1 MVRFAILIFFFLAAT
16 PGSAQACSCVQPDL
30 IRSYREVTDVI
41 RGRTVGSWVVGSNT
55 YYAMRVKKVFKGCTT
70 VDRIVYLTTP
80 TSSATCGQELKVGK
94 VYLITGDE
102 TPSSYT
108 RPVFAFN
115 ICGFNKRPKHLTT
128 DERAFLRG
136 RPVECNGS
144 FVECADGSS
153 LVSCF
158 VDPCQVSTC
167 ATANSVC
174 EANYCGGC
182 HAEFYDSSNNAACY
196 PWP

>member
-1 MVRFAILIFFFLAAT
+1 MVRLATLFFLLLAAIPST
-16 PGSAQACSCVQPDL
+16 AQACSCIQPDL
-30 IRSYREVTDVI
+30 IRTYREVTDVI
-41 RGRTVGSWVVGSNT
+41 RGRTIGSWVVGSNT
-55 YYAMRVKKVFKGCTT
+55 YYSMRVKKVFKGCAA

-80 TSSATCGQELKVGK
+80 TSSASCGQSLKVGK

-115 ICGFNKRPKHLTT
+115 ACGFNERPRQLTA
-128 DERAFLRG
+128 DERSFLQS
-136 RPVECNGS
+136 RPVECNNK
-144 FVECADGSS
+144 FVECADGST

-158 VDPCQVSTC
+158 VDPCQVNTC
-167 ATANSVC
+167 SSATVC

-182 HAEFYDSSNNAACY
+182 QAEFYDSSNYAACY